1 MKKRIKMS
9 TVGKV
14 LARCWQG
21 VGKELARCRQGVG
34 ILKQLAR
41 LCQQYAKDEGK
52 ANEQRGK
59 KALSHVGDPHRFITE
74 K

>member
-1 MKKRIKMS
+1 MS

-14 LARCWQG
+14 
-21 VGKELARCRQGVG
+21 LARCRQGVG

-59 KALSHVGDPHRFITE
+59 KALLSKCFALQMMMLADSKSAKDTLVITE
-74 K
+74 IIL